1 MGEALFYAFCVG
13 IGFGI
18 YYDILRLF
26 RLTVGLDLFFDLL
39 FWVSCSF
46 VTFSYL
52 LIFNNGEIRWI
63 YLVTILVG
71 FLVYILSFGKLFL
84 PIQKTIAKKV
94 KIRLKK
100 FKKAL
105 QLPYLLY
112 YNIKVKFKKP
122 NHKKYEGDEFGK
134 SEQESKV

>member
-1 MGEALFYAFCVG
+1 MGEALFYAFFVG

-94 KIRLKK
+94 KIGLKK
-100 FKKAL
+100 FKKVL

-112 YNIKVKFKKP
+112 YNIKVKLKKP

-134 SEQESKV
+134 SEQES

>member
-1 MGEALFYAFCVG
+1 MGEALFYAFFVG

-52 LIFNNGEIRWI
+52 LILNNGEIRWI

-71 FLVYILSFGKLFL
+71 FLAYILSFGKLFL

-100 FKKAL
+100 FKKVL

-134 SEQESKV
+134 SEQES

>member
-1 MGEALFYAFCVG
+1 MGEALFYAFFVG
-13 IGFGI
+13 IGFGF

-26 RLTVGLDLFFDLL
+26 RLTVGFDLFFDLL

-100 FKKAL
+100 FKKVL

-122 NHKKYEGDEFGK
+122 NHKEYEGDEFGK
-134 SEQESKV
+134 SEQES

>member
-1 MGEALFYAFCVG
+1 MGEALFYAFFVG

-26 RLTVGLDLFFDLL
+26 RLTVGLDLFFDFL

-71 FLVYILSFGKLFL
+71 FLAYILSFGKLFL

-100 FKKAL
+100 FKKVL

-134 SEQESKV
+134 SEQES

>member
-1 MGEALFYAFCVG
+1 MGEALFYAFFVG

-26 RLTVGLDLFFDLL
+26 RLTVGFDLFFDLL

-63 YLVTILVG
+63 YLVT
-71 FLVYILSFGKLFL
+71 
-84 PIQKTIAKKV
+84 KKV

-100 FKKAL
+100 FKKVL

-112 YNIKVKFKKP
+112 YNIRVKFKKP

-134 SEQESKV
+134 SEQES

>member
-1 MGEALFYAFCVG
+1 MGEALFYAFFVG

-71 FLVYILSFGKLFL
+71 FLVYILSFGKLFF

-100 FKKAL
+100 FKKVL

-134 SEQESKV
+134 SEQES

>member
-1 MGEALFYAFCVG
+1 MGEALFYAFFVG

-71 FLVYILSFGKLFL
+71 FLAYILSFGKLFL

-100 FKKAL
+100 LKKVL

-134 SEQESKV
+134 SEQES

>member
-1 MGEALFYAFCVG
+1 MGEALFYAFFVG

-84 PIQKTIAKKV
+84 PIKKTIAKKV

-100 FKKAL
+100 FKKVL

-134 SEQESKV
+134 SEQES

>member
-1 MGEALFYAFCVG
+1 MGEALFYAFFVG

-39 FWVSCSF
+39 FWVSYSF

-71 FLVYILSFGKLFL
+71 FLAYILSFGKLFL

-100 FKKAL
+100 FKKVL

-134 SEQESKV
+134 SEQES

>member
-1 MGEALFYAFCVG
+1 MGEALFYAFFVG

-100 FKKAL
+100 FKKVL

-112 YNIKVKFKKP
+112 YNIKVKCRQNSCRRFTCSCFCIFFYQ
-122 NHKKYEGDEFGK
+122 HG
-134 SEQESKV
+134 

>member
-1 MGEALFYAFCVG
+1 MGEALFYAFFVG

-100 FKKAL
+100 FKKVL

-112 YNIKVKFKKP
+112 YNIEVKFKKP

-134 SEQESKV
+134 SEQES

>member
-1 MGEALFYAFCVG
+1 MGEALFYAFFVG

-26 RLTVGLDLFFDLL
+26 RLTVGLGLFFDLL

-100 FKKAL
+100 FKKVL

-134 SEQESKV
+134 SEQES

>member
-1 MGEALFYAFCVG
+1 MGEALFYAFFVG

-84 PIQKTIAKKV
+84 PVQKTIAKKV
-94 KIRLKK
+94 KIQLKK
-100 FKKAL
+100 FKKVL

-134 SEQESKV
+134 SEQES

>member
-1 MGEALFYAFCVG
+1 MGEALFYAFFVG

-39 FWVSCSF
+39 FWVSCSV

-100 FKKAL
+100 FKKVL

-134 SEQESKV
+134 SEQES

>member
-1 MGEALFYAFCVG
+1 MGEALFYAFFVG

-94 KIRLKK
+94 KIRLKN
-100 FKKAL
+100 FKKVL

-122 NHKKYEGDEFGK
+122 NHKEYEGDEFGK
-134 SEQESKV
+134 SEQES

>member
-1 MGEALFYAFCVG
+1 MGEALFYAFFVG

-52 LIFNNGEIRWI
+52 FIFNNGEIRWI

-100 FKKAL
+100 FKKVL

-134 SEQESKV
+134 SEQES

>member
-1 MGEALFYAFCVG
+1 MGEALFYAFFVG

-52 LIFNNGEIRWI
+52 LIFNNGKIRWI

-71 FLVYILSFGKLFL
+71 FLAYILSFGKLFL

-100 FKKAL
+100 FKKVL

-134 SEQESKV
+134 SEQES

>member
-1 MGEALFYAFCVG
+1 MDISRHNFGWLFDVY
-13 IGFGI
+13 
-18 YYDILRLF
+18 
-26 RLTVGLDLFFDLL
+26 TV
-39 FWVSCSF
+39 
-46 VTFSYL
+46 
-52 LIFNNGEIRWI
+52 IR
-63 YLVTILVG
+63 
-71 FLVYILSFGKLFL
+71 KAFL

-100 FKKAL
+100 FKKVL

-134 SEQESKV
+134 SEQES

>member
-1 MGEALFYAFCVG
+1 MGEALFYAFFVG

-94 KIRLKK
+94 KIGLKK
-100 FKKAL
+100 FKKVL

-134 SEQESKV
+134 SEQES

>member
-1 MGEALFYAFCVG
+1 MGEALFYAFFVG

-100 FKKAL
+100 FKKVL

-112 YNIKVKFKKP
+112 YNIKVNFKKP

-134 SEQESKV
+134 SEQES